1 MPENTPQNGSS
12 GGTLSRR
19 HGENLL
25 AFWLVRIAL
34 LLCTLIAAEPW
45 YGRRRP
51 PVLVRS
57 RKRSAWAF
65 SFWGLFS

>member
-1 MPENTPQNGSS
+1 VPEKTSQNGYP
-12 GGTLSRR
+12 GGPLTRR

-25 AFWLVRIAL
+25 RFWLVRIAL

-45 YGRRRP
+45 YGRRRR

-65 SFWGLFS
+65 SFWSLFS